1 MPPYPNRELVSS
13 PRHLEPSVPIS
24 STRLSCPLPDQ
35 AYGTSPVSRAFD
47 PGSYPNPTPRP
58 SDLFRLPLAVPPDFG
73 SCRLLGVLS
82 GAPASPTVLG
92 DCLAAGL
99 LRSPDITPLLRYY
112 EPLRHRLAVSHF
124 PGFSG
129 YMTYPAPPISRWD
142 EDGFSS
148 CLACPSHRAVPNT
161 PPECLIASVSL
172 RRFMLPSPSK
182 RGLGFRCQSVFEA
195 TYGFT
200 YVTAQ

>member
-1 MPPYPNRELVSS
+1 MRFRSWLLPESYSTPLPPLPSS
-13 PRHLEPSVPIS
+13 PGRI
-24 STRLSCPLPDQ
+24 
-35 AYGTSPVSRAFD
+35 
-47 PGSYPNPTPRP
+47 
-58 SDLFRLPLAVPPDFG
+58 PPDFG

-99 LRSPDITPLLRYY
+99 LCSPDITPLLRYY

-124 PGFSG
+124 PGFTG

-148 CLACPSHRAVPNT
+148 GLACPSHRAVPNT

-182 RGLGFRCQSVFEA
+182 RGLGFRC
-195 TYGFT
+195 
-200 YVTAQ
+200 